1 MKQLKNASSPV
12 SNYDFFF
19 ETCVLTFEDLDTVK
33 RTWPTYAVLMFYD
46 LFLGSAQTQTLETSP
61 TTVDFDSGVVTS
73 RGMLK

>member
-33 RTWPTYAVLMFYD
+33 RTWPTDAVLMFYD

-61 TTVDFDSGVVTS
+61 TTVDFDSWVVTS
-73 RGMLK
+73 